1 MLFFSKKIL
10 NRVAISIYLQW
21 ASLTQPA
28 PTELPQ
34 DWKVARVSG

>member
-1 MLFFSKKIL
+1 MLFFSKKLHSWI
-10 NRVAISIYLQW
+10 AISIYLQW